1 MSKKAP
7 TKSDRKRAKL
17 EERAQD
23 IPGLPLPKIP
33 EQLEAEAT
41 MDKMQNQYRN
51 PPDLE
56 PSLLTTM
63 NPPEPGPPVVVDV
76 TERVPPRCVKTTS
89 SKPKAPV
96 GPPTPP
102 PPGLLKKPTP
112 TRHRKKASEYRIYQ
126 EAKVQPTEGTGLEP
140 FTVLKEVGDVPC
152 ASREKAFQLAETAA
166 KDNPNK
172 VFHVHRI
179 LGRLINKEALTATL
193 VRL

>member
-7 TKSDRKRAKL
+7 TKSDRKKAKL
-17 EERAQD
+17 ETLAQ
-23 IPGLPLPKIP
+23 PLPGMDDSMVMNPSSGAALITTGGIP
-33 EQLEAEAT
+33 PKTEQTEA

-51 PPDLE
+51 PPDLG
-56 PSLLTTM
+56 PSLLTQIE
-63 NPPEPGPPVVVDV
+63 EP
-76 TERVPPRCVKTTS
+76 
-89 SKPKAPV
+89 KPKPIV
-96 GPPTPP
+96 RPKVPSPRVEKPQPPT
-102 PPGLLKKPTP
+102 
-112 TRHRKKASEYRIYQ
+112 RQRKKASEYRIYQ

-152 ASREKAFQLAETAA
+152 ASREKALQLAETAA

-179 LGRLINKEALTATL
+179 LGRLINKEALAATL